1 MEKLG
6 VGVTCRLA
14 GFFGKSWFLL
24 YRKLKDS
31 HFPASPAKRFKI
43 LKGGG
48 SIPSSGI
55 KRGRAR

>member
-24 YRKLKDS
+24 YRKLINRKKGV
-31 HFPASPAKRFKI
+31 SPAKFCRF
-43 LKGGG
+43 GGFD
-48 SIPSSGI
+48 GI
-55 KRGRAR
+55 